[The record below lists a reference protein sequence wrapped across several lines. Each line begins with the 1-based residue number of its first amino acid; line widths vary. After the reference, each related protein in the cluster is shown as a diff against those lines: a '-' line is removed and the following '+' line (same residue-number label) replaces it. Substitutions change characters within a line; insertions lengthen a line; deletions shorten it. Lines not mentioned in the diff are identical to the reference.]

1 MTTTRL
7 LILDDEDTV
16 ASTIALLAENAGH
29 LARYTTDPEEF
40 LDLHLSWGPTHLAI
54 DLVMPRRDGLSVLGA
69 LAEVG
74 CSSAIIISSGV
85 GGRILDAA
93 RRFATENGLRI
104 AGVLAKPFRASAL
117 EALLDRDVEGDGGP
131 ADRRDGFQ
139 DVPVADLRES
149 LDTGEGFDL
158 AFQPK
163 VTCRTGALAGF
174 EALSRWQHP
183 RIGPVPP
190 PVFIGLAER
199 HGLIGDLTDVVVERA
214 LAWFSSIP
222 GHDDLT
228 LSVNLSG
235 STLADPGLVGHLTD
249 SCARHGI
256 GPDSLV
262 LELTETSRTD
272 DPVRS
277 LELLTRLRMHGFQL
291 SLDDFGTGYSS
302 MSELAR
308 LPFSEIKVDQSFV
321 RGAAASQDARAVVRS
336 VIDLGHDL
344 GLETTAEGVED
355 ADTLELLC
363 SLGSDLAQG
372 YHIARPMTGEQAAA
386 WAATHAGPPP
396 GAL

>member
-1 MTTTRL
+1 MTTRL
-7 LILDDEDTV
+7 LVLDDEDTV

-29 LARYTTDPEEF
+29 LVRYTTDADEF
-40 LDLHLSWGPTHLAI
+40 LDLHRSWAPTHLAI
-54 DLVMPRRDGLSVLGA
+54 DLVMPRRDGLSVLAA
-69 LAEVG
+69 LAEDG

-85 GGRILDAA
+85 GGRVLDAA
-93 RRFATENGLRI
+93 RLFATENGLRI

-117 EALLDRDVEGDGGP
+117 EALLVLEVGAGGGGARSTAP
-131 ADRRDGFQ
+131 LH
-139 DVPVADLRES
+139 VPVEDLREA
-149 LDTGEGFDL
+149 LDTGALDL

-163 VTCRTGALAGF
+163 IACRTGALAGF
-174 EALSRWQHP
+174 EALARWQHP
-183 RIGPVPP
+183 VLGPVPP

-199 HGLIGDLTDVVVERA
+199 HGLVADLTDLVVDQA
-214 LAWFSSIP
+214 LAWFVRLP
-222 GHDDLT
+222 RNPAMT

-235 STLADPGLVGHLTD
+235 STLADPGLVDRLTGA
-249 SCARHGI
+249 CAHHGL
-256 GPDSLV
+256 GVESLI

-277 LELLTRLRMHGFQL
+277 LELLTRMRIHGFQL

-321 RGAAASQDARAVVRS
+321 LAAAESEHARAVVRS

-344 GLETTAEGVED
+344 GLQTTAEGVED
-355 ADTLELLC
+355 AETLDLLAA
-363 SLGSDLAQG
+363 LGSDLAQG
-372 YHIARPMTGEQAAA
+372 YHIARPMPGPQAAQ
-386 WAATHAGPPP
+386 WAATHAGPGP